1 MLTTGT
7 IVGIVSIAIAFVL
20 FSGSF
25 YATTKG
31 RKNLAIG
38 LGVAAFLFMT
48 IIPVSL
54 ALFVA
59 VPNPT

>member
-1 MLTTGT
+1 MTAGT
-7 IVGIVSIAIAFVL
+7 IAGIISIFIAFAL

-25 YATTKG
+25 YATVKG
-31 RKNLAIG
+31 SKRLAIV
-38 LGVAAFLFMT
+38 LGAVAFVFMT

>member
-1 MLTTGT
+1 MTTAT
-7 IVGIVSIAIAFVL
+7 VLGIVSILIAFAL
-20 FSGSF
+20 FGASF
-25 YATTKG
+25 YMATKD
-31 RKNLAIG
+31 RKKESIIYGA
-38 LGVAAFLFMT
+38 VAFVFMT